1 MEKNTHEKQNSLF
14 IFRRRMGFTQKYVAC
29 LLGQSTTSMVS
40 RYERGQSL
48 PPLPVALSLGAILRV
63 PVEFLF
69 PGLYD
74 ELRKRIR
81 AKEESLA
88 LPEQQALFPGHL

>member
-1 MEKNTHEKQNSLF
+1 
-14 IFRRRMGFTQKYVAC
+14 MGFQQKYVAC

-48 PPLPVALSLGAILRV
+48 PPLTVALSLGAILRV

-69 PGLYD
+69 PKLYD
-74 ELRKRIR
+74 ELRKGIR
-81 AKEESLA
+81 AKEESLTM
-88 LPEQQALFPGHL
+88 PGQQSLFSTHQ